1 MKILKEWV
9 LFKTCSKERTI
20 EREKVIFLIQ
30 YKDKEKKNTTTKKT
44 VNKIKLKRT
53 LFVVVVVVNQITHQ
67 QLLHNQQQKIR
78 LTYRS
83 HESIYKC

>member
-30 YKDKEKKNTTTKKT
+30 YKDKEKQKT